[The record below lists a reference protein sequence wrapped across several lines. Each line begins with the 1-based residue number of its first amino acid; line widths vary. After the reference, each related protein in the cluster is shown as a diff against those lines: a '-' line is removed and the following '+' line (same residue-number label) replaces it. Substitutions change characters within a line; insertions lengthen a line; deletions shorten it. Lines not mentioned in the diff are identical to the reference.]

1 MSFNPKALLSTV
13 ITEANSTDAFQL
25 EPGQY
30 PATIDKVSF
39 SPLWKEGN
47 GVHLQINWDVETSLP
62 EGLDR
67 AIVVQ
72 RLPVELLDG
81 QVDMRK
87 FHNRRLA
94 DFREIWGLNGSGK
107 NFTFEDFLGRA
118 GRITVEPRSYTD
130 KNGQAVESIDVVAV
144 EAL

>member
-1 MSFNPKALLSTV
+1 MSFDPKQLLSTV
-13 ITEANSTDAFQL
+13 ITEANSTDSFQL

-39 SPLWKEGN
+39 SPLWKDGN
-47 GVHLQINWDVETSLP
+47 GVHLQINWDVEADLP

-67 AIVVQ
+67 AIAVQ
-72 RLPVELLDG
+72 RVPVELLNG
-81 QVDMRK
+81 QIDTRK

-94 DFREIWGLNGSGK
+94 EFRELFGLNKPGQDFRFDML
-107 NFTFEDFLGRA
+107 LGRA
-118 GRITVEPRSYTD
+118 GRITLEPRSYT
-130 KNGQAVESIDVVAV
+130 NAQGQAAESIDVVAV